1 MGIILFTIPVIFIL
15 FCIKNNDPIDI
26 RIEKIIDNSIHN
38 GIVQMIIIFILAGA
52 FSSIMISIDATIAMK
67 SIIQSLIPS
76 HFTVVGI
83 FIASS
88 LIATAMGTSLGT
100 VATMAPVAMA
110 ILSGSDSIIFGISA
124 VIAGA
129 YLGDNISM
137 VSDTTI
143 AAIRTQGAKNHE
155 KFILNLRLI
164 IPAVILTSIL
174 YFFLDNSNI
183 QNIDSSISVK
193 SIIISIPYLSI
204 IVLGLMRMHVFMV
217 IMIGIIMAI
226 VLGITMNHD
235 INKILHGM
243 MSGMSSMFEMCAFVI
258 LMSVINSGMKIHGY
272 INKINQLFRASGK
285 VSFYISTFIMIAIG
299 NIISANNTISIIMFG
314 DTIASLNDK
323 INENKNKV
331 ATFIDASSCAI
342 HSILPHAPQILLAS
356 EISGLDVFDIITHS
370 YYTFFILL
378 SLALYSISRKK

>member
-1 MGIILFTIPVIFIL
+1 MGIILFTIPAIFIL
-15 FCIKNNDPIDI
+15 FCIKNKDPIDV

-67 SIIQSLIPS
+67 SIIQSIIPG

-100 VATMAPVAMA
+100 VATMAPVSMA
-110 ILSGSDSIIFGISA
+110 ILSGSDNLVLGISA
-124 VIAGA
+124 VVAGA

-143 AAIRTQGAKNHE
+143 AAIRTQGAKNYE
-155 KFILNLRLI
+155 KFIMNLKLI
-164 IPAVILTSIL
+164 TPAVILTSIL
-174 YFFLDNSNI
+174 YFFLDNSTVVSM
-183 QNIDSSISVK
+183 DSKVSIS
-193 SIIISIPYLSI
+193 SIIISLPYIVI
-204 IVLGLMRMHVFMV
+204 IILGLMRIHVFMV

-226 VLGITMNHD
+226 ALGVIMNHD
-235 INKILHGM
+235 VDKTLQGM

-258 LMSVINSGMKIHGY
+258 LMSVVNSGMKIHGY
-272 INKINQLFRASGK
+272 INKINQLFHASGK
-285 VSFYISTFIMIAIG
+285 ISFYISTFIMIVLG

-314 DTIASLNDK
+314 DTIASLNDRIK
-323 INENKNKV
+323 ESKNKI
-331 ATFIDASSCAI
+331 ATFVDASTCAI
-342 HSILPHAPQILLAS
+342 HSVLPHAPQILLAS
-356 EISGLDVFDIITHS
+356 EISGIGIFDIIMHS
-370 YYTFFILL
+370 YYSLFIVL
-378 SLALYSISRKK
+378 SLIFYALSKK

>member
-15 FCIKNNDPIDI
+15 FCIKTQDPIDA

-67 SIIQSLIPS
+67 SMIQSLIPS
-76 HFTVVGI
+76 HFTLVGI

-100 VATMAPVAMA
+100 VATMAPVSMA
-110 ILSGSDSIIFGISA
+110 ILSGSESLVLGISA
-124 VIAGA
+124 VVAGA

-143 AAIRTQGAKNHE
+143 ATIRTQGAKNHE
-155 KFILNLRLI
+155 KFIVNLKLI
-164 IPAVILTSIL
+164 IPAVVLTSIL
-174 YFFLDNSNI
+174 YFMT
-183 QNIDSSISVK
+183 DSSVTQDTSFSVSVK
-193 SIIISIPYLSI
+193 SIIISIPYLAI
-204 IVLGLMRMHVFMV
+204 IILGLMRMHVFMV

-226 VLGITMNHD
+226 ALGVAMNHD
-235 INKILHGM
+235 INKILQGM

-258 LMSVINSGMKIHGY
+258 LMSVINSGMKVHGY
-272 INKINQLFRASGK
+272 INKINQLFHASGK
-285 VSFYISTFIMIAIG
+285 ISFYAATFIMIAIG

-314 DTIASLNDK
+314 DAIASLNNK

-331 ATFIDASSCAI
+331 ATFIDTSTCAI
-342 HSILPHAPQILLAS
+342 HSVLPHAPQILLAS
-356 EISGLDVFDIITHS
+356 EISGLGVFDIITHS
-370 YYTFFILL
+370 YYTFFTLL
-378 SLALYSISRKK
+378 SLVFCSIRAK